1 MKLIR
6 FGQTRDE
13 KSEKVM
19 KNGKKVDVSSFGE
32 DYEDNVSSEAD
43 IKLLLTEYADPGHQ
57 KLNKKIKMIKKY
69 KSKRRSIPGSYS
81 ILLLLILL
89 TLFAFSC
96 SNDTV
101 FYVSNMGNDNNLGT
115 IKMPFATLDKAI
127 NTAQQLREEGADKQ
141 ITVFLREGVYY
152 QEKGITI
159 KSEIKGM
166 KKLPLTISAY
176 DGEEVVLSGGKS
188 IPLDRVV
195 DVEDKEIRARFSTD
209 AQDKIKQIDLMALG
223 ISDYG
228 EIRNVGFSTP
238 YGIAWAEIFV
248 NDRPMRLARWP
259 NAGMIPVARVFEAG
273 SVPRDGDFS
282 GRGGVM
288 GYDSLRIDTWASEK
302 DAWISGYFKYSWG
315 DDMLKIASID
325 TLKKTI
331 TTALPA
337 FYGFASGQPYHRWY
351 GVNIMVELDE
361 PGEYYIDR
369 ETGILYF
376 IPGEEEIES
385 LEFSMLEE
393 PFITLQGTS
402 GVTISEIIFE
412 CSRGLGIAMDNTRN
426 TRIEG
431 CTFRN
436 LGSLGITVGKG
447 IEPFTE
453 RHHEGTGQPKSGIVG
468 SLQQHL
474 YANTTF
480 NREGGQ
486 NNLIT
491 GCEFYQLGAGGV
503 SIGGG
508 NRLTLDEGNNVIEN
522 CVIHHLNRIERS
534 YRPAIHLTGVGNS
547 VRHCEVYNVAN
558 QAVLMHGNNHMI
570 EYNYFH
576 EVVLEAEDAGAI
588 YYGRDPSERGNV
600 IRYNYFENIPD
611 QGLTM
616 AVYADDGACGLTI
629 TGNVFYRAGERVFM
643 LGGGSDHTITNNIF
657 IGSKYGIHVDNRL
670 QNWAG
675 STLELIKLRL
685 QEVGYDK
692 LPYSKQYPQLSSY
705 FSTEGRLLGTPERN
719 VAKDNVFVD
728 INQVIL
734 YVGKE
739 KGGYSKA
746 KWIDIK
752 EGNLEITYDKVGFVD
767 WENRDFSLNPNS
779 VIYKQLP
786 GFQEIPFHEIGLF
799 RTRKK

>member
-1 MKLIR
+1 MKKSLGKCVVLII
-6 FGQTRDE
+6 T
-13 KSEKVM
+13 
-19 KNGKKVDVSSFGE
+19 
-32 DYEDNVSSEAD
+32 A
-43 IKLLLTEYADPGHQ
+43 LLT
-57 KLNKKIKMIKKY
+57 I
-69 KSKRRSIPGSYS
+69 
-81 ILLLLILL
+81 
-89 TLFAFSC
+89 SC
-96 SNDTV
+96 SNEVV
-101 FYVSNMGNDNNLGT
+101 FYVSHAGSDHNAGTKGN
-115 IKMPFATLDKAI
+115 PFATLEKAMDTVHEI
-127 NTAQQLREEGADKQ
+127 RSGGTDKQ
-141 ITVFLREGVYY
+141 IIVFLREGVYF
-152 QEKGITI
+152 QEKGITVR
-159 KSEIKGM
+159 SEIKGS
-166 KKLPLTISAY
+166 KNLSLTISAY
-176 DGEEVVLSGGKS
+176 NGEEVILSGGKK
-188 IPLDRVV
+188 IPLDKVV
-195 DVEDKEIRARFSTD
+195 AGEDKEILALFRSGAR
-209 AQDKIKQIDLMALG
+209 DKIKQIDLKALG

-228 EIRNVGFSTP
+228 EMRNVGFATP
-238 YGIAWAEIFV
+238 YGISWGEIFV
-248 NDRPMRLARWP
+248 NNRPMHLARWP
-259 NAGMIPVARVFEAG
+259 NSGMIPVARVLDAG
-273 SVPRDGDFS
+273 SVPRDNDFS

-288 GYDSLRIDTWASEK
+288 GYDSLRIDHWVNEK

-315 DDMLKIASID
+315 DDILKIASID
-325 TLKKTI
+325 TKRKTI
-331 TTALPA
+331 TTASPA
-337 FYGFASGQPYHRWY
+337 FYGFASGQPYHQWY

-369 ETGILYF
+369 ETGMLYF
-376 IPGEEEIES
+376 IPFEKDIES
-385 LEFSMLEE
+385 LEISMLKE

-402 GVTISEIIFE
+402 DITISGLIFE
-412 CSRGLGIAMDNTRN
+412 CSRGLGIAMDNTEN
-426 TRIEG
+426 SRIEG

-447 IEPFTE
+447 IEPFAE

-468 SLQQHL
+468 SLLQHL
-474 YANTTF
+474 YTNTAF

-503 SIGGG
+503 SLGGG
-508 NRLTLDEGNNVIEN
+508 NRLTLEAGNNVIEN
-522 CVIHHLNRIERS
+522 CVIHDLNRIERS

-558 QAVLMHGNNHMI
+558 QAVLMHGNNHLI

-576 EVVLEAEDAGAI
+576 EVVLEAKDAGAI

-643 LGGGSDHTITNNIF
+643 LGGGSDHIITNNIF

-675 STLELIKLRL
+675 YTLELIKLRL

-692 LPYSKQYPQLSSY
+692 SPYSKQYPQLSSY

-719 VAKDNVFVD
+719 VAKNNVFVD
-728 INQVIL
+728 IDQMIL
-734 YVGKE
+734 YVGIEKE
-739 KGGYSKA
+739 GYSKD

-752 EGNLEITYDKVGFVD
+752 ESNWETTHDVVGFVD
-767 WENRDFSLNPNS
+767 WENRNFSLSPNS

-786 GFQEIPFHEIGLF
+786 GFQEIPFRKMGLYK
-799 RTRKK
+799 TDDH

>member
-1 MKLIR
+1 MTLYAYTVAVQKKLGVIA
-6 FGQTRDE
+6 FF
-13 KSEKVM
+13 S
-19 KNGKKVDVSSFGE
+19 
-32 DYEDNVSSEAD
+32 
-43 IKLLLTEYADPGHQ
+43 
-57 KLNKKIKMIKKY
+57 
-69 KSKRRSIPGSYS
+69 
-81 ILLLLILL
+81 LIM
-89 TLFAFSC
+89 FSC
-96 SNDTV
+96 SDKLV
-101 FYVSNMGNDNNLGT
+101 FYVSKTGSDRNSGT
-115 IKMPFATLDKAI
+115 KEQPFATLEKAL
-127 NTAQQLREEGADKQ
+127 NFKQQLRTGGEDRK

-152 QEKGITI
+152 QEKGISI
-159 KSEIKGM
+159 KSKIEGVKN
-166 KKLPLTISAY
+166 LSLTISAY
-176 DGEEVVLSGGKS
+176 NGEKVVFSGGKS

-195 DVEDKEIRARFSTD
+195 DVEDKEVHARFSPVVR
-209 AQDKIKQIDLMALG
+209 DKIKQINLKALG
-223 ISDYG
+223 ISDFG
-228 EIRNVGFSTP
+228 DIRNVGFSTP
-238 YGIAWAEIFV
+238 YGVAWGEIFV
-248 NDRPMRLARWP
+248 NKRPMSLARWP
-259 NAGMIPVARVFEAG
+259 NVGMIPVARVFDAG
-273 SVPRDGDFS
+273 SIPRDDDFS

-288 GYDSLRIDTWASEK
+288 GYDSLRVDTWASEK

-369 ETGILYF
+369 ETGMLYF

-402 GVTISEIIFE
+402 GITISEIIFE
-412 CSRGLGIAMDNTRN
+412 CSRGLGIAMDNTQN

-447 IEPFTE
+447 IEPFA
-453 RHHEGTGQPKSGIVG
+453 RRMHEGSGQPKSGIVG
-468 SLQQHL
+468 SLLQQL
-474 YANTTF
+474 YAKTTF
-480 NREGGQ
+480 NREGGY
-486 NNLIT
+486 NNLFT

-503 SIGGG
+503 SLGGG
-508 NRLTLDEGNNVIEN
+508 NRLTLEAGNNIVEN
-522 CVIHHLNRIERS
+522 CLFHNLNRIERS
-534 YRPAIHLTGVGNS
+534 YHPAVHLTGVGNS
-547 VRHCEVYNVAN
+547 IRHCEVYNVSN
-558 QAVLMHGNNHMI
+558 QAVLMHGNNHLI

-576 EVVLEAEDAGAI
+576 DVVLEAEDAGAI
-588 YYGRDPSERGNV
+588 YYGRNPSEMGNV

-611 QGLTM
+611 KGLTM
-616 AVYADDGACGLTI
+616 AVYADDGACGLNI
-629 TGNVFYRAGERVFM
+629 TGNIFYNAGERVFM

-685 QEVGYDK
+685 QEVGYNK
-692 LPYSKQYPQLSSY
+692 PPYSMQYPQLPFY
-705 FSTEGRLLGTPERN
+705 FSTEGRLLGTPEKN
-719 VAKDNVFVD
+719 VAKNNVFVD
-728 INQVIL
+728 IGQMVL

-739 KGGYSKA
+739 KDGYGKE

-752 EGNLEITYDKVGFVD
+752 EGNLEITFDNVGFVD
-767 WENRDFSLNPNS
+767 WKNHDFSLRPNS
-779 VIYKQLP
+779 VIYKQMP
-786 GFQEIPFHEIGLF
+786 GFQEIPFQKIGMYK
-799 RTRKK
+799 TGD